1 MGNVNRTGKSING
14 VTVVTNANRA
24 LVKCLSIRRPES
36 RLIVY
41 GCNFT
46 SPTGMKKASWVFS
59 QDAFSF
65 FIPVWFTHHRRPR
78 MLPLTDAAILR
89 FLQHF
94 STTRRCFASLVVVYS
109 SSYFQY
115 ITLFDPFI
123 VHLTKKIIQSQK
135 IFRKVI
141 PDFLQR
147 SKSLSRTLSS
157 RVVCAVGAGRSR
169 PYFVGSI

>member
-1 MGNVNRTGKSING
+1 M
-14 VTVVTNANRA
+14 VTNANRA

-41 GCNFT
+41 GRNL
-46 SPTGMKKASWVFS
+46 SQTGIKKHPGCS
-59 QDAFSF
+59 
-65 FIPVWFTHHRRPR
+65 PR
-78 MLPLTDAAILR
+78 MLSHFLSLSDLNTSSQAAYAPSTDAAILR

-157 RVVCAVGAGRSR
+157 RVVCAT
-169 PYFVGSI
+169 

>member
-1 MGNVNRTGKSING
+1 MWIWPAKALTEWPWSPMLIGHWYN
-14 VTVVTNANRA
+14 A
-24 LVKCLSIRRPES
+24 LVFDGRSLDWLYMVVISRRQLAWKKHP
-36 RLIVY
+36 
-41 GCNFT
+41 GC
-46 SPTGMKKASWVFS
+46 S
-59 QDAFSF
+59 
-65 FIPVWFTHHRRPR
+65 PR
-78 MLPLTDAAILR
+78 MLSHFLSLSDLNTSSQAAYAPSTDAAILR

-147 SKSLSRTLSS
+147 SKSLSSTLSS
-157 RVVCAVGAGRSR
+157 RVVCATC
-169 PYFVGSI
+169 